1 VAASFIW
8 PLADMPVALTIRFR
22 EWSGRRPQTP
32 LRPLMTQSG
41 HCHVRHVTP
50 LWRAKLSRCVLS
62 LEENVRRREFTMLLG
77 GAAVWPAVALAQQNN
92 KKRLVGLISAF
103 NDKEM
108 MLLVA
113 AFRARMQELGWIEG
127 QNVVFDVSATSG
139 DYAKLDVEAVRLV
152 SASADVI
159 VAQGTPGLVAARKST
174 RTIPIVFT
182 QVADP
187 VGQRL
192 IDSLAHPGGNA
203 TGLTNFEFGF
213 GAKWVELLA
222 EFDPAISQVT
232 LVTNPANEN
241 TAQFVK
247 VITAAGATKNFAVR
261 VSSVRDAADIQ
272 DAIENSSKKPGG
284 GLIIFPDGLLINH
297 RALIVE
303 LAARYR
309 LPAVYPFRVFPEV
322 GGLLSYGPNFKAIF
336 RKTAEYVDKLL
347 RGAKA
352 ADLPV
357 EAPTELELVINLKTA
372 QALGLSVSPQ
382 LQIAANELIQ

>member
-1 VAASFIW
+1 
-8 PLADMPVALTIRFR
+8 MR
-22 EWSGRRPQTP
+22 
-32 LRPLMTQSG
+32 LRVFS
-41 HCHVRHVTP
+41 
-50 LWRAKLSRCVLS
+50 
-62 LEENVRRREFTMLLG
+62 MLLG
-77 GAAVWPAVALAQQNN
+77 GAAVWPALALAQQND
-92 KKRLVGLISAF
+92 KKRLVGLIAAF

-108 MLLVA
+108 MPLVA

-139 DYAKLDVEAVRLV
+139 DYAKLDAEAVRLV

-203 TGLTNFEFGF
+203 TGLTNFEFAF

-222 EFDPAISQVT
+222 DFDPAISHVT
-232 LVTNPANEN
+232 LITNPANEN

-247 VITAAGATKNFAVR
+247 VITAAADAKKVAVR
-261 VSSVRDAADIQ
+261 VASVRDVEDIQ
-272 DAIENSSKKPGG
+272 EAIENCSKKPGG
-284 GLIIFPDGLLINH
+284 GLIIFPDGLLITH
-297 RALIVE
+297 REPIVE
-303 LAARYR
+303 LTARYR
-309 LPAVYPFRVFPEV
+309 LPTVYPFRSFSEA
-322 GGLLSYGPNFKAIF
+322 GGLLSYGPNFTAMF
-336 RKTAEYVDKLL
+336 RRTAEYVDKILKGT
-347 RGAKA
+347 RP

-357 EAPTELELVINLKTA
+357 EQPTKFEFVINLKTA
-372 QALGLSVSPQ
+372 KALGITVPPSLLATADDV
-382 LQIAANELIQ
+382 IE